1 MFEIRCLPRA
11 RCFTIAGGLLMSAPV
26 KVAPLGVVKGFGRV
40 PTAERVRV
48 LPVHAELAGL
58 FPDGG
63 LRRGST
69 ALLLALLAEA
79 TEAGSWAAVVG
90 YPDLGILAAAEAGVA
105 LERLALVPRPGSRPG
120 TVIAALLDGVDL
132 VVVAST
138 TRLTDALAR
147 RLSARA
153 RHRGAVLLVTGPWPG
168 ADVELTCEGG
178 TWAGLELGFGHLLE
192 RQILV
197 ESHGRGAAARP
208 ARMRLLLPGPDGT
221 LEPCPSPVE
230 PFSEPRDRRA
240 RIS

>member
-1 MFEIRCLPRA
+1 
-11 RCFTIAGGLLMSAPV
+11 MSAPV

-40 PTAERVRV
+40 PAAERVRV

-69 ALLLALLAEA
+69 VAVRGSTALLLALLAEA

-90 YPDLGILAAAEAGVA
+90 QPDLGILAAAEAGVA
-105 LERLALVPRPGSRPG
+105 VERLALVPQPGSRPS

-153 RHRGAVLLVTGPWPG
+153 RHRGAVLLVTGSWPG
-168 ADVELTCEGG
+168 VDLELTCEGG
-178 TWAGLELGFGHLLE
+178 PWRGLEAGFGHLLE
-192 RQILV
+192 RQV
-197 ESHGRGAAARP
+197 AVRAHGRGAAARP
-208 ARMRLLLPGPDGT
+208 VRARLLLPGPDGT
-221 LEPCPSPVE
+221 LESYLPPVE